1 MLGDSVAAARVGREQ
16 SFRKVRQIQCRVK
29 MVQGVGREQT
39 ALCSIAAILHDIKAR
54 DKECAPS
61 QSPEKGDKGRIC
73 PPKMWSGAGW
83 DMAMHHVHRC
93 RCW

>member
-39 ALCSIAAILHDIKAR
+39 ALCSIAAILHDVKAR
-54 DKECAPS
+54 DKEFAPP

-73 PPKMWSGAGW
+73 PPKTGSGAGW
-83 DMAMHHVHRC
+83 GMTMHHVHRC
-93 RCW
+93 W